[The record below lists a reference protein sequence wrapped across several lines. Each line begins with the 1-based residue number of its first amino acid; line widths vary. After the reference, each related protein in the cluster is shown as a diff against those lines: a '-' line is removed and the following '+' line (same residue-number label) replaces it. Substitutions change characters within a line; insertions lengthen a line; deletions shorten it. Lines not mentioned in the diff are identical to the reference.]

1 MSNFKTLE
9 HGICWVAQP
18 GSPQNVDHHR
28 QITLIESVTSWRL
41 REEREQQGEAR
52 LREEITDAALEMEKE
67 KCNPGIW
74 TLPRGWKK
82 KGSGVLLGLP
92 EGNTSMPDSVPAFGR
107 FVCQH

>member
-9 HGICWVAQP
+9 YGICWVAQP
-18 GSPQNVDHHR
+18 GSPQNVDHRR

-41 REEREQQGEAR
+41 RKEREQQGEAR

-82 KGSGVLLGLP
+82 KGSG
-92 EGNTSMPDSVPAFGR
+92 SF
-107 FVCQH
+107 